1 MSHQKLNFKSK
12 LNTECLRY
20 LQGCGQRSLCVAPK
34 YKAFLKDDTGW
45 SLGGDLPAV
54 GGPSTPHATLGG
66 CGLPQDTVGACSPGD
81 NETALKSH

>member
-1 MSHQKLNFKSK
+1 MLEISAGLWAEFMCRSK
-12 LNTECLRY
+12 V
-20 LQGCGQRSLCVAPK
+20 QGVSEGRHGLV
-34 YKAFLKDDTGW
+34 T
-45 SLGGDLPAV
+45 GGDLPAV

>member
-20 LQGCGQRSLCVAPK
+20 LQGCGQSLCVAPK

-45 SLGGDLPAV
+45 SLGGICPPWVGPALP
-54 GGPSTPHATLGG
+54 TPRWVAAACRRTLWE
-66 CGLPQDTVGACSPGD
+66 LVLL
-81 NETALKSH
+81 ETMKQL